1 MNSRGTRCRKRLAG
15 GVVALTLGVAGLI
28 AGVAVPAQADACTG
42 VRVTGASGTEC
53 VTVPGGTVN
62 VAGRTTFVNL
72 SPDTATVTCGSVHGV
87 LPADPRL
94 VYIRDSEGRCDV
106 SFFPR

>member
-1 MNSRGTRCRKRLAG
+1 M
-15 GVVALTLGVAGLI
+15 
-28 AGVAVPAQADACTG
+28 
-42 VRVTGASGTEC
+42 
-53 VTVPGGTVN
+53 
-62 VAGRTTFVNL
+62 NL

-94 VYIRDSEGRCDV
+94 VYIRDFEGRCDV